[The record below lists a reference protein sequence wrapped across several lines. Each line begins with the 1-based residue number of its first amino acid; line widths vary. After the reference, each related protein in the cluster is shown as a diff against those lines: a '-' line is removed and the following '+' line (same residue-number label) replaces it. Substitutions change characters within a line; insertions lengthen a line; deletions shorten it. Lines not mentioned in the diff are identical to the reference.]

1 MSRRRTVSLLA
12 LAAAGLYAIAGA
24 VELAHDQPAVFA
36 DPIDYWLEASFV
48 AALAASVA
56 VLAAL
61 GRAGLAGR
69 SGTIGWHVAA
79 AGNAA
84 LMVAATATLVA
95 GRESLDPL
103 FGLGFLAIVIGYL
116 TLTVIDL
123 RRKLV
128 PRRGG
133 LVLLAGFVATA
144 VVDNLVAGAGGLVL
158 AAAWAALSRLIA
170 VPDASTSPTAREPLI
185 GTMTP

>member
-1 MSRRRTVSLLA
+1 MSRRNTLYLLA
-12 LAAAGLYAIAGA
+12 LAAAGFYAIAGA
-24 VELAHDQPAVFA
+24 IEVAHDQPTVFA

-48 AALAASVA
+48 AGLAATVA
-56 VLAAL
+56 VLASI
-61 GRAGLAGR
+61 GRAGLSGR
-69 SGTIGWHVAA
+69 AGTIGWLLAA

-84 LMVAATATLVA
+84 LLVAATATLVA

-103 FGLGFLAIVIGYL
+103 FVLGFLAIVVGYV
-116 TLTVIDL
+116 TLAVTDA
-123 RRKLV
+123 RGKLV

-170 VPDASTSPTAREPLI
+170 VPDASMSPTPRKPPI
-185 GTMTP
+185 DTIMP